1 MMTPYRV
8 PAGES
13 EIELIEKKSRFISRI
28 FKIES
33 AEQAQEIL
41 QKIRKQHWDAS
52 HNVHAY
58 ILENGV
64 MRMSDDGEP
73 QGTAGMPTLEV
84 LRKEEIKNVLCIT
97 TRYFG
102 GTLLGAGG
110 LTRTY
115 GKACKQALDAAGIA
129 VMQPF
134 DFYRLDCPYGLL
146 ETVRRQLGG
155 FDAAEESADY
165 GASVVLTV
173 CLPAE
178 RGEDFC
184 AHMVDKTNG
193 TVRPERQGQKLFAKK
208 LD

>member
-1 MMTPYRV
+1 MKPYKV

-28 FKIES
+28 CPVET
-33 AEQAQEIL
+33 AQQAQEIL
-41 QKIRKQHWDAS
+41 QAVKKQYWDAS
-52 HNVHAY
+52 HNVYAY
-58 ILENGV
+58 VLENGG

-84 LRKEEIKNVLCIT
+84 LKKEEVKNVLCVT

-115 GKACKQALDAAGIA
+115 GKACKQALDAAGLA

-134 DFYRLDCPYGLL
+134 DVFELDCPYALL
-146 ETVRRQLGG
+146 ETVRRLYDA
-155 FDAAEESADY
+155 FEAAEEQAAY

-178 RGEDFC
+178 NGGPFC
-184 AHMVDKTNG
+184 DKLVDRTNG
-193 TVRPERQGQKLFAKK
+193 AVRPQKKEGKLLAKK
-208 LD
+208 LG